1 MAMGRRSRRGR
12 SCLRNLIMEKLQVVL
27 SVQQWEVILNSLNQT
42 CQGVQAAA
50 QILPVFAEVEKQ
62 VKDQVK
68 QSNEKAE

>member
-1 MAMGRRSRRGR
+1 
-12 SCLRNLIMEKLQVVL
+12 MEKLQVVL

-62 VKDQVK
+62 VKDQVVRALR
-68 QSNEKAE
+68 NMGLLG

>member
-1 MAMGRRSRRGR
+1 
-12 SCLRNLIMEKLQVVL
+12 MEKLQVVL

-68 QSNEKAE
+68 QSSEKAE